1 MDEKG
6 VLKKLVEHQYEMATK
21 TQLVLQEIS
30 QTTKSMAEV
39 AKEMKAVNEGV
50 SKTLERNTLQ
60 VESLTKFWGRITY
73 ILILA
78 IILLAGVR
86 NIGELLG
93 VVK

>member
-6 VLKKLVEHQYEMATK
+6 VLKKLVEHQYEINTK

-60 VESLTKFWGRITY
+60 VESLTKFWGNITY

-78 IILLAGVR
+78 IILLAGVK

-93 VVK
+93 VAK

>member
-6 VLKKLVEHQYEMATK
+6 VLKKLVEHQYEMNTK

-50 SKTLERNTLQ
+50 SRTLERNTVQ

-78 IILLAGVR
+78 IILLAGVK

-93 VVK
+93 VAK